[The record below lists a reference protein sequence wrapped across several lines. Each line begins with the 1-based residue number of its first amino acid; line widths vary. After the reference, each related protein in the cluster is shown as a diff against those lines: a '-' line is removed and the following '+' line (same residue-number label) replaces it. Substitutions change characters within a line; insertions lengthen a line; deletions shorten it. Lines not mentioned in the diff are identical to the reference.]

1 MRAALAIALGLA
13 ATGAACGGDDPDP
26 TPKPVSGEV
35 TVVLATP
42 FVGQD
47 GGMVLRVIG
56 SIDTVTAVGGHQVSS
71 VRQGN
76 LTRVVVTGNIEAG
89 DLIRI
94 KVPDLSQ
101 LGGYAA
107 FVEQA
112 AARNSYVLLDVS
124 GYGLTFRAP

>member
-1 MRAALAIALGLA
+1 MRAALAMAMGLV
-13 ATGAACGGDDPDP
+13 TVVAACGGDDPDP

-35 TVVLATP
+35 TVVLTTP
-42 FVGQD
+42 FAGQD

-56 SIDTVTAVGGHQVSS
+56 VVDTVTALGGHKVSS
-71 VRQGN
+71 IRQGN

-112 AARNSYVLLDVS
+112 AARNSYALLDVS
-124 GYGLTFRAP
+124 GYALTFRAP

>member
-1 MRAALAIALGLA
+1 MRATLAIALGLA
-13 ATGAACGGDDPDP
+13 AAACGGDAPDP

-47 GGMVLRVIG
+47 GGMVIRVSG
-56 SIDTVTAVGGHQVSS
+56 PVDTVTALGGYQVSS
-71 VRQGN
+71 IRQDD
-76 LTRVVVTGNIEAG
+76 LTRVVVTGNIGAG

-101 LGGYAA
+101 LGSYAA

-112 AARNSYVLLDVS
+112 AARNTYVLLDVS